1 MPNATD
7 DGEPPRKRK
16 KKKAGELVNFY
27 RFQKLEAHKERT
39 SDGVWGSLLL
49 CGVRATLVLLHGWRG

>member
-1 MPNATD
+1 MD

-39 SDGVWGSLLL
+39 FVLSRWGD
-49 CGVRATLVLLHGWRG
+49 AQA